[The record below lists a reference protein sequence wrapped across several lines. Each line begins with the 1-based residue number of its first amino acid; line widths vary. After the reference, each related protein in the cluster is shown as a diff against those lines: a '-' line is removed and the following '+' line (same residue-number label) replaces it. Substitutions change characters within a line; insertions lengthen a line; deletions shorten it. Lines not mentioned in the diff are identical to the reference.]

1 MSFCLKIS
9 DDHDGRRI
17 DKVLRAIFPKVPLSA
32 IMRALRKGEIILDS
46 KRIHAPNVRVAGGQE
61 LCVPWNME
69 EEAEIIENT
78 AEEPGRFIKYPDI
91 SYIYK
96 DEAVCIVNKPADLLV
111 QPDVKGED
119 SVITRVWATFG
130 RGVQGFSPAAVHRL
144 DRNTTGVLVVAMS
157 GGALREL
164 EMFFKERLIQ
174 KIYIAIVVGDAPKSG
189 EIKAPLQKD
198 EKNNFVSVSPDGK
211 QAHTRFTKISDGG
224 KFSVVSVELLTGR
237 THQARVHL
245 AHAGIPILGDQK
257 YGDVAANKE
266 WRRMGVNRPLLHAWK
281 LIFPDKINDR
291 LLSDVA
297 GKCFIAIPPD
307 DMQRF
312 LSNIQ
317 VGES

>member
-1 MSFCLKIS
+1 MSFRIKIS
-9 DDHDGRRI
+9 TDHDGRRI

-46 KRIHAPNVRVAGGQE
+46 KRARVPNIRVAGGQE
-61 LCVPWNME
+61 LYVPWNLE
-69 EEAEIIENT
+69 EEVIIAESAA
-78 AEEPGRFIKYPDI
+78 AEPDKVTKYPEI

-96 DEAVCIVNKPADLLV
+96 DDAVCIVNKPADLLV

-144 DRNTTGVLVVAMS
+144 DRNTTGVLAVAMS

-164 EMFFKERLIQ
+164 EMLFKERLIR
-174 KIYIAIVVGDAPKSG
+174 KIYLAVVAGDTPKSG
-189 EIKAPLQKD
+189 DIQVPLLKD
-198 EKNNFVSVSPDGK
+198 VENNFVSVSSEGK
-211 QAHTRFTKISDGG
+211 PSHTRFEKISDGG
-224 KFSVVSVELLTGR
+224 EFSVVSVELLTGR

-266 WRRMGVNRPLLHAWK
+266 WKRMGVKRPLLHAWK
-281 LIFPDKINDR
+281 LIFPDKISDK
-291 LLSDVA
+291 LLSAVA
-297 GKCFIAIPPD
+297 GKCFTATPPD
-307 DMQRF
+307 DMQKF
-312 LSNIQ
+312 LS
-317 VGES
+317 